1 MRALM
6 LRIAGF
12 AGAPV
17 LSAIAPFLII
27 PVVTR
32 VLGDGWADFAAAQSI
47 GLLGM
52 VGVMF
57 GWSVIGPV
65 RIARNTDRHERAV
78 ILRESLSSRAVSA
91 AVAIPATGIITALVV
106 DADSRTLAVAV
117 AVAVALGGFSPSWFC
132 IGEGNPRALLV
143 FDAAPKLA
151 ASALSLPILALT
163 QQVIWYPVLLVALTL
178 PSFAI
183 HASRVFRGLDPE
195 ATGPRPT
202 RAVLRTLIPTAAIDA
217 AGNAYGS
224 TPFRL
229 RPAP

>member
-1 MRALM
+1 MERD
-6 LRIAGF
+6 RPRPHRSEHGPSRT
-12 AGAPV
+12 GRDSEGEPV
-17 LSAIAPFLII
+17 L
-27 PVVTR
+27 TR
-32 VLGDGWADFAAAQSI
+32 GLGGRRD
-47 GLLGM
+47 
-52 VGVMF
+52 
-57 GWSVIGPV
+57 P
-65 RIARNTDRHERAV
+65 RH
-78 ILRESLSSRAVSA
+78 
-91 AVAIPATGIITALVV
+91 GIITALVV